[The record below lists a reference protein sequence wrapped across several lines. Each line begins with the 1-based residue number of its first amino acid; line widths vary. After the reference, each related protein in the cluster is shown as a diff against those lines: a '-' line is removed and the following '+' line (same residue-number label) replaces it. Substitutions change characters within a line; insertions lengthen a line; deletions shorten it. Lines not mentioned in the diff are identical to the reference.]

1 MSRELFLA
9 VSSGEIDEV
18 RNILENLGES
28 KNILNIPFFPQHT
41 MLDIAIQEAKDHA
54 TLSDSAKYN
63 EIVEIL
69 KAAGAVP
76 FSEIQLRPNEE
87 GEEDEE
93 NNGQENNIEGPNG
106 LVPFSPRAPEVP
118 RAPQVPR
125 VPQVPRAPLP
135 PNLPKAPKYL
145 GPPIINPAGIAVK
158 PKRGGKTKKA
168 KKAKKTR
175 TQSKVKKSR
184 KHLRR

>member
-41 MLDIAIQEAKDHA
+41 MLDIAIQEAKDHT

-63 EIVEIL
+63 EIVEML
-69 KAAGAVP
+69 KGAGAVP

-93 NNGQENNIEGPNG
+93 NNSQENNVEGPNG
-106 LVPFSPRAPEVP
+106 LVPFLPRAPEVP
-118 RAPQVPR
+118 RVPQVPR
-125 VPQVPRAPLP
+125 APQIPRAPLP

-145 GPPIINPAGIAVK
+145 GPPIRNPAGIAVK
-158 PKRGGKTKKA
+158 KGGKTKKGRT
-168 KKAKKTR
+168 KK
-175 TQSKVKKSR
+175 SKKSR

>member
-9 VSSGEIDEV
+9 ISTGEIDEV

-28 KNILNIPFFPQHT
+28 KNILNIPFFPQYT

-69 KAAGAVP
+69 KAAGAVS
-76 FSEIQLRPNEE
+76 FSEIPLRPNEE
-87 GEEDEE
+87 GEEGEP
-93 NNGQENNIEGPNG
+93 NNGEPNNG
-106 LVPFSPRAPEVP
+106 LVPFLPRASEVP
-118 RAPQVPR
+118 RVPQVPR
-125 VPQVPRAPLP
+125 FPQVPRAPLP

-145 GPPIINPAGIAVK
+145 GPPIRNPAGIAVK
-158 PKRGGKTKKA
+158 KGGKTKKA
-168 KKAKKTR
+168 KKTR
-175 TQSKVKKSR
+175 TKVKAKKSR